1 MSKQWMTRLPQIL
14 LVATMASGCATTNP
28 AAQSADPW
36 EGFNR
41 RVFNFNERVDGAVLE
56 PAAKAWVRVVPQPAR
71 IGVANV
77 LSNIRDLWS
86 GVNQFLQGKGRDG
99 LATGARV
106 LVNTSIG
113 VLGLRDPAT
122 GMGLPRRPED
132 FGQTLGRWGVA
143 PGPYLVLPLLGPSTL
158 RDGVALPLDGA
169 AAPAQLAS
177 AEGGVALFTAV
188 EAVSQRAG
196 LLEGSGLLDEIALDK
211 YILVR
216 DAWLARRRDAVHDGA
231 APADTV
237 TEP

>member
-1 MSKQWMTRLPQIL
+1 MTRAAHVL
-14 LVATMASGCATTNP
+14 LVAAMASGCATANP
-28 AAQSADPW
+28 AAQSAADPW

-41 RVFNFNERVDGAVLE
+41 RMFNFNERVDAAVLE
-56 PAAKAWVRVVPQPAR
+56 PAASAWVRVVPEPAR

-86 GVNQFLQGKGRDG
+86 GVNHFLQGKGRDG

-106 LVNTSIG
+106 LVNTSVG

-143 PGPYLVLPLLGPSTL
+143 PGPYLVVPLVGPSTL
-158 RDGVALPLDGA
+158 RDGVALPLDSA
-169 AAPAQLAS
+169 LAPARLAS
-177 AEGGVALFTAV
+177 GDAGVAALTAV

-196 LLEGSGLLDEIALDK
+196 LLQASDLLDEIALDK
-211 YILVR
+211 YILLR
-216 DAWLARRRDAVHDGA
+216 DAWLARRRDSVHDGA
-231 APADTV
+231 VPADAAGIGGQQ
-237 TEP
+237 